1 MSEIK
6 LADKKSQNLLYSAR
20 LTGNQFLYNEFKV
33 MTKLTLQGLDKK
45 AIFEKIVD
53 ENLFEYRS
61 LKSIGKH
68 LGAVWERVNYLDGYL
83 KEKVVNEPNE
93 IGRIINF
100 YAILKYDTL
109 FLEFM
114 LEVVQE
120 KFSTSQNE
128 LTNADISNFF
138 SVKAEQSDIVKDFK
152 EATIKRL
159 RLAYVEILLGAGYI
173 IKTENKDKYLLT
185 TPLAVYQISEHLR
198 DNNEKQFVKA
208 MLGV

>member
-1 MSEIK
+1 
-6 LADKKSQNLLYSAR
+6 
-20 LTGNQFLYNEFKV
+20 
-33 MTKLTLQGLDKK
+33 
-45 AIFEKIVD
+45 
-53 ENLFEYRS
+53 
-61 LKSIGKH
+61 
-68 LGAVWERVNYLDGYL
+68 
-83 KEKVVNEPNE
+83 
-93 IGRIINF
+93 
-100 YAILKYDTL
+100 
-109 FLEFM
+109 M

-173 IKTENKDKYLLT
+173 TKTENKDKYLLT